1 MAERG
6 GIHIEPTSLQQ
17 TLRALDALG
26 SKKNDGLVK
35 RAGIKASNVVGKKA
49 RDDVSMILASIAGA
63 KRSAIKPRSKAASK
77 YQAAPAYKLEYPR
90 SIPISALASL
100 DYDKSAG
107 TVEFKTLAGKMVQ
120 FNARRGR
127 GRGAKFKLPRR
138 GPLPERSIGGLV
150 FTRDARTPE
159 VERYARSRAPAL
171 ASAFESEMETLL
183 ARFRR

>member
-6 GIHIEPTSLQQ
+6 SIHIEKGSLQR
-17 TLRALDALG
+17 TLAAFDALA
-26 SKKNDGLVK
+26 SKKADGLVK

-90 SIPISALASL
+90 SIPLSALASL

-107 TVEFKTLAGKMVQ
+107 TVEFKTLAGKMIQ

-127 GRGAKFKLPRR
+127 GRGARFTLPRR
-138 GPLPERSIGGLV
+138 G
-150 FTRDARTPE
+150 
-159 VERYARSRAPAL
+159 RSRRGR
-171 ASAFESEMETLL
+171 SGG
-183 ARFRR
+183 